1 MSSNMVYG
9 FFEIDDD
16 DSVIC
21 NECLEKLGIKR
32 YKTIDS
38 QKWFYG
44 KRCYSNET
52 LGYYIYH
59 DRRNIVNEAFKIV
72 SKIKKQVIKKDYSS
86 VTYNAVESDNFTN
99 LKYENE
105 YHIWPHIYEK
115 NTKNVAFAP

>member
-9 FFEIDDD
+9 FFEMDDD
-16 DSVIC
+16 GSVIC

-38 QKWFYG
+38 RKWFYG
-44 KRCYSNET
+44 KRCYFDET

-59 DRRNIVNEAFKIV
+59 DRRNIVNEAFKII
-72 SKIKKQVIKKDYSS
+72 SIIKKQVIKKDYAS
-86 VTYNAVESDNFTN
+86 VTYNAVESENFTN
-99 LKYENE
+99 LKNE

-115 NTKNVAFAP
+115 NTKNISSTP